1 MVIRM
6 TGTFDLSAIDDFED
20 FARGI
25 DVVNQ
30 QILNEVR
37 DEIEPN
43 LLAELKKPVGAVKY
57 PIEWTS
63 EKQRRAFFATDGF
76 GKGIPYR
83 RTGKLQDAWVI
94 EVRGNAIVIENKS
107 AIAKYV
113 IGSLAQNR
121 NQALRFQQQFHA
133 NTGWQPATDTVK
145 DRLDKANEIY
155 LTKFDE
161 WLKDLALPNPKRRA
175 FTKGTRRR

>member
-6 TGTFDLSAIDDFED
+6 TGAYNLEVLDDFED
-20 FARGI
+20 FTRGI
-25 DVVNQ
+25 DVVQQ

-37 DEIEPN
+37 DEIEPE

-63 EKQRRAFFATDGF
+63 DKQRRAFFATNGF

-83 RTGKLQDAWVI
+83 RTGKLQAAWVV
-94 EVRGNAIVIENKS
+94 EVRGNAIVVENKS

-113 IGSLAQNR
+113 VGSLAQNR
-121 NQALRFQQQFHA
+121 SAALRFQQRFHA

-145 DRLDKANEIY
+145 THLDKANEIY
-155 LTKFDE
+155 VAKFDE
-161 WLKDLALPNPKRRA
+161 WLKDLASSKPKRRA